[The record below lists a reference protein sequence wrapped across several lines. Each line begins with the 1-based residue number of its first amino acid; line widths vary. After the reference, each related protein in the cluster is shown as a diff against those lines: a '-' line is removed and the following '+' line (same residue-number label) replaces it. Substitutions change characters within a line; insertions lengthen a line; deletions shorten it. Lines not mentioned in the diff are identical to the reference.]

1 MQFPFSLAAT
11 ALAFSAGVVA
21 AGIFYFFINF
31 IRNKKISGTK
41 IALFI
46 SAFAVIAA
54 VICSYFVFFIQYK
67 FPFDFITLTDFIY
80 LIIVFILGIFF
91 LLCTKIFAVTIV
103 PLYLLISL
111 VTFLSLW
118 SLYPRKAFFEFTQT
132 SKETNTVTLV
142 CHKMKP
148 LIILPGPRIWY
159 EPLNSEEKK
168 LNPLFSFVNSN
179 VFEQEKKLIVELP
192 KQEFYPVVYKV
203 NLQCTSTNM
212 FVKAEPVL

>member
-1 MQFPFSLAAT
+1 
-11 ALAFSAGVVA
+11 
-21 AGIFYFFINF
+21 
-31 IRNKKISGTK
+31 
-41 IALFI
+41 
-46 SAFAVIAA
+46 
-54 VICSYFVFFIQYK
+54 
-67 FPFDFITLTDFIY
+67 
-80 LIIVFILGIFF
+80 
-91 LLCTKIFAVTIV
+91 
-103 PLYLLISL
+103 
-111 VTFLSLW
+111 
-118 SLYPRKAFFEFTQT
+118 
-132 SKETNTVTLV
+132 
-142 CHKMKP
+142 MKP